1 MLLIFKKLF
10 FTFTFNLS
18 LFLILIIGI
27 QNSSKN
33 GRVNF
38 ILSESVN
45 LPISFIIGVSF
56 IAGSI
61 SGSLLTINFRNKK
74 KNSL

>member
-1 MLLIFKKLF
+1 MSFFKKLF

-18 LFLILIIGI
+18 LFLILIVGI

-74 KNSL
+74 KSYL

>member
-1 MLLIFKKLF
+1 MSLLFKKLF

-38 ILSESVN
+38 IFNETIN

-56 IAGSI
+56 ITGSI
-61 SGSLLTINFRNKK
+61 SGSLLTINFRNEK
-74 KNSL
+74 KNFL